1 MNYNKPW
8 IKDFILSALNKT
20 THNENEASLS
30 VASMSSRKLS
40 NNSSVIIGRGATNLS
55 GKDDNEF
62 VQIIRIY
69 QPKNPTFNTNN
80 PNIIT
85 LRCMVHDKSVKANLV
100 LTGTYHESARRQ
112 MGPGTVL
119 ALAKPKV
126 MVVTSSYAFC
136 NENMEDEV
144 CMLSKCDDVTVYD
157 GLQGSGI
164 VGSPQNLSQCADVRM
179 AICSF
184 RSTIHL
190 SNHLDSEHISKTIGT
205 AEKFWS
211 LPEDLQKKALE
222 HYENDDD
229 EKNSNVKFED
239 LSVKDNVI
247 DDNGLL
253 QRKEQLTMES
263 EDDLL
268 SASSSLCPIE
278 QPLSQNIDHILQDG
292 DFDKLK
298 DDLGVEGMLPH
309 TQQESKLDEE
319 RIWKEC
325 EGDAESPE
333 NEEKDGGLSKK
344 VKHSSQLLEENKDD
358 NYVKMGSDFER
369 RDLNC
374 QLVYKRCD
382 KSEIMTQSQNDTR
395 NDSERTM
402 TLPQNDTGKNDETTK
417 KQLQNEYL
425 VENFQSTT
433 IENTS
438 NEKSCS
444 PLVRKEDS
452 SSSCSSLPAKR
463 GKRRRKVKRG
473 AMYDSYVKMFG
484 APKLNTN

>member
-8 IKDFILSALNKT
+8 IKDFILSSLNKT
-20 THNENEASLS
+20 THNKNDANLS
-30 VASMSSRKLS
+30 VASISSRKLS
-40 NNSSVIIGRGATNLS
+40 NNSSVIIGHGIHNVGERDG
-55 GKDDNEF
+55 NEF
-62 VQIIRIY
+62 VQIIHIY
-69 QPKNPTFNTNN
+69 PPKDPNFNTKN

-85 LRCMVHDKSVKANLV
+85 LRCLVHDKSVKANLV

-157 GLQGSGI
+157 GLLGSGI

-211 LPEDLQKKALE
+211 LPEDLQQKALE
-222 HYENDDD
+222 HYENGD
-229 EKNSNVKFED
+229 EKNNNAKFED
-239 LSVKDNVI
+239 LGVKDNEI

-253 QRKEQLTMES
+253 QRKDQLTMES

-278 QPLSQNIDHILQDG
+278 QSSSQNIDHILQDSA
-292 DFDKLK
+292 FDNLK
-298 DDLGVEGMLPH
+298 DDLGDEGMLPH

-319 RIWKEC
+319 RALKEC
-325 EGDAESPE
+325 GEDAESPE
-333 NEEKDGGLSKK
+333 NEEKDDDLLKK
-344 VKHSSQLLEENKDD
+344 KTYSSQLLKEKKDD
-358 NYVKMGSDFER
+358 NYVKMGSDFE
-369 RDLNC
+369 N
-374 QLVYKRCD
+374 KT
-382 KSEIMTQSQNDTR
+382 KIMRQSQSDTIK
-395 NDSERTM
+395 DCEKSM
-402 TLPQNDTGKNDETTK
+402 TLPQNDTGKNGETTK
-417 KQLQNEYL
+417 KQLQNECL
-425 VENFQSTT
+425 VEKLESTT
-433 IENTS
+433 VEKIS
-438 NEKSCS
+438 NEESCT
-444 PLVRKEDS
+444 PLVRQEDP

-473 AMYDSYVKMFG
+473 AMYDSYVKIFG

>member
-8 IKDFILSALNKT
+8 IKDFILSSLNKT
-20 THNENEASLS
+20 THNEIDASLS
-30 VASMSSRKLS
+30 VASISSRKLS
-40 NNSSVIIGRGATNLS
+40 NNSSVIIGHGIHNVSERDG
-55 GKDDNEF
+55 NEF
-62 VQIIRIY
+62 VQIIHMY
-69 QPKNPTFNTNN
+69 PPKDPNFNTKN

-211 LPEDLQKKALE
+211 LPEDLQQKVLE
-222 HYENDDD
+222 HYENDD
-229 EKNSNVKFED
+229 EKNNNVKFED
-239 LSVKDNVI
+239 LGVKDNVI

-278 QPLSQNIDHILQDG
+278 QPSSQNIDHILQDSA
-292 DFDKLK
+292 FDNLK
-298 DDLGVEGMLPH
+298 DDLGDEGMLPH

-319 RIWKEC
+319 GALKVC
-325 EGDAESPE
+325 EGDDESPE
-333 NEEKDGGLSKK
+333 NEEKDDDLLKK
-344 VKHSSQLLEENKDD
+344 ETYSSQLFEEKKDD
-358 NYVKMGSDFER
+358 NYVKMGSDFKSK
-369 RDLNC
+369 DSKH
-374 QLVYKRCD
+374 QLLF
-382 KSEIMTQSQNDTR
+382 KSVDTSKVMRQSQNDTR
-395 NDSERTM
+395 NDSEKTM
-402 TLPQNDTGKNDETTK
+402 TLPQNDTGKNGETTK
-417 KQLQNEYL
+417 KQFQNERL
-425 VENFQSTT
+425 VEKFESTT
-433 IENTS
+433 VENIS
-438 NEKSCS
+438 NEKSCI
-444 PLVRKEDS
+444 PLVRKEDP

-473 AMYDSYVKMFG
+473 AMYDSYVKIFG